1 MKLEGHTLYISLVEE
16 YPFIVTALAEFN
28 PRFSALQDDQL
39 AGLLGPSATLAK
51 LSRLGQ
57 LSLTDLLVFIAGA
70 IRRET
75 GEQLDVDAEGYELLQ
90 RAKREQLKLLLGDL
104 HHGHDP
110 QEIKRRFAEFIEDV
124 SPEEIAEVE
133 QALVAAGVPVAEIHR
148 LCDVHVEV
156 FKGAPSLYG
165 AASAPAGH
173 PVQTFM
179 AENRE
184 FERCARRLCEL
195 LPGLGSPPDE
205 VPYVLAAAELKQ
217 LVSDLSQIEL
227 HYQRK
232 EHQLFPFLEK
242 HAITTPPKVMWAAHD
257 EVRAQL
263 KEVRRALNMTDL
275 PALVKHGSKVGN
287 AVLEMI
293 FKEEHILLPMALTTL
308 SEEEWADVL
317 RGERE
322 IGYALVTPDPAWA
335 IEKLGPSAPSAAI
348 AGGLISLDT
357 GALTAEQLNLI
368 LTHLPVELS
377 FVDESDT
384 VRFYSHGT
392 RRIFARTPAVIG
404 RNVENCHPASS
415 LHVVRRIIE
424 AFRQGE
430 RDVAEFWIPFNQ
442 MLVHIRYFAVR
453 DSAGAYRGTLEVVQ
467 DITDIQELSGRQRL
481 LDWK

>member
-1 MKLEGHTLYISLVEE
+1 MKLEGHTLYVSLVEE
-16 YPFIVTALAEFN
+16 YPFIAAALAQYN
-28 PRFSALQDDQL
+28 PRFAALPDEQL

-51 LSRLGQ
+51 LARLGQ
-57 LSLTDLLVFIAGA
+57 LPLVDLLVFIAGA

-75 GEQLDVDAEGYELLQ
+75 GEQLDVDTESYELLQ
-90 RAKREQLKLLLGDL
+90 RARREQLKLLLGDL
-104 HHGHDP
+104 HSGHDP
-110 QEIKRRFAEFIEDV
+110 REIKRRFAEFIGDV

-133 QALVAAGVPVAEIHR
+133 QALVAAGVPVEEIHQ

-165 AASAPAGH
+165 AASAPPGH

-179 AENRE
+179 AENRQ
-184 FERCARRLCEL
+184 FERCARRLSEL
-195 LPGLGSPPDE
+195 LGGLGSPPDE
-205 VPYVLAAAELKQ
+205 VPYVLVSAEIKQ
-217 LVSDLSQIEL
+217 LAADLAQIEL

-232 EHQLFPFLEK
+232 EHQLFPYLEK
-242 HAITTPPKVMWAAHD
+242 HNITTPPKVMWAAHD

-263 KEVRRALNMTDL
+263 REVRRALNLTDL
-275 PALVKHGSKVGN
+275 PALVKHGCKLANG
-287 AVLEMI
+287 VLEMI

-308 SEEEWADVL
+308 TEEEWADVL

-335 IEKLGPSAPSAAI
+335 AAKLGAVAPSAAI

-357 GALTAEQLNLI
+357 GALTAEQVNLI
-368 LTHLPVELS
+368 LSHLPLELS

-384 VRFYSHGT
+384 VRFYSHGAQ
-392 RRIFARTPAVIG
+392 RIFARTPAVIG
-404 RNVENCHPASS
+404 RNVENCHPATS
-415 LHVVRRIIE
+415 LHVVRKIIA
-424 AFRQGE
+424 AFRNGE
-430 RDVAEFWIPFNQ
+430 RNVAEFWIPFNQ

-453 DSAGAYRGTLEVVQ
+453 DAAGCYRGTLEVVQ
-467 DITDIQELSGRQRL
+467 DISDIQELEGQQRL